1 VAEINIASLKEFMS
15 SHLPAYMVPGYF
27 VALEAFPRT
36 PSGKTDLRSLPLPE
50 NQNNA
55 FLSVYVEPE
64 GETEIIIAEVWQEI
78 LNRDKISVNDNFF
91 EIGGNSIKAI
101 QLMSKVQKRIGKK
114 IYLNLVFEQPT
125 IRKMAGIILE
135 TDERLKNLENDYI
148 LINPGH
154 ETKMFFMPPGIGYSF
169 AYLEYARHFEDC
181 SIYALNFIES
191 PHPEKSMADLLI
203 SLQSDGLFYLFG
215 HSAGGNMA
223 YDVAVELQKRGR
235 KVGGI
240 VLLDSYRQLEVINWD
255 EEEYLRDAELY
266 IEQNH
271 AEFLDVEIKEAA
283 FHKIVSYRRYLN
295 ARAEAD
301 RVDCPI
307 IQIEANDEIT
317 GFGQKISRSAW
328 SQLTPDFEIF
338 EGSGGH
344 MDMLKPVNL
353 ERNARLTDRIF
364 RSLRQKN
371 SLSNETN

>member
-1 VAEINIASLKEFMS
+1 
-15 SHLPAYMVPGYF
+15 
-27 VALEAFPRT
+27 
-36 PSGKTDLRSLPLPE
+36 
-50 NQNNA
+50 
-55 FLSVYVEPE
+55 
-64 GETEIIIAEVWQEI
+64 
-78 LNRDKISVNDNFF
+78 
-91 EIGGNSIKAI
+91 
-101 QLMSKVQKRIGKK
+101 
-114 IYLNLVFEQPT
+114 
-125 IRKMAGIILE
+125 
-135 TDERLKNLENDYI
+135 
-148 LINPGH
+148 
-154 ETKMFFMPPGIGYSF
+154 
-169 AYLEYARHFEDC
+169 
-181 SIYALNFIES
+181 LNFIES

-271 AEFLDVEIKEAA
+271 AEFLDLEIKEAA